1 MNKPFFKKNRNAYYW
16 LNRQGKQER
25 LGADEAEAWT
35 RWAELQAGKPAGL
48 TLEKLVDQYLA
59 WVKKERAPATYTA
72 YNRNL
77 KRWSKNHGS
86 RFITD
91 LKPSDLKDILNLE
104 FKGQSDT
111 SHWMFY
117 KCAVAMFN
125 WGAAE
130 GRELVERTH
139 PLIGKFKKPKCA
151 VRKDCPTQAEFDKLV
166 EACDDQRLRD
176 LIITLWDSGARP
188 HEIFQAEAK
197 HLDRENRRLRYYKA
211 KGDKVKGQ
219 KDDAIRTVY
228 LSDRAFELCC
238 RLADQ
243 YPTGKLF
250 RNTLGNAWTANL
262 LSARMTVL
270 KNRSGVKATAYGF
283 RHAFCTR
290 AILSKQVDLVTLQE
304 LMGHSDLAMISKVY
318 KHLNEATDHLHDSLR
333 KFAG

>member
-1 MNKPFFKKNRNAYYW
+1 MNEPFFKKSHNAFYFRNAE
-16 LNRQGKQER
+16 GKQER
-25 LGADEAEAWT
+25 LGATAAEAWT

-59 WVKKERAPATYTA
+59 YVKGHRAPATHTA
-72 YNRNL
+72 YTRNL
-77 KRWSKNHGS
+77 KRWSKHHGN
-86 RFITD
+86 RFVAD
-91 LKPSDLKDILNLE
+91 LKPSDLKEILKLE
-104 FKGQSDT
+104 FAGQSET

-117 KCAVAMFN
+117 KAAVAMFN
-125 WGAAE
+125 WGTAE
-130 GRELVERTH
+130 GRNLVERIH
-139 PLIGKFKKPKCA
+139 PILGRFEKPKCA
-151 VRKDCPTQAEFDKLV
+151 VRQDCPTQAEFDKLV

-176 LIITLWDSGARP
+176 LLTALWDTGARP

-197 HLDRENRRLRYYKA
+197 HLDREKRHLRFHKA

-219 KDDAIRTVY
+219 KKNAIRTIY

-250 RNTLGNAWTANL
+250 RNTLGNPWTANL
-262 LSARMTVL
+262 LSARMTTL

-290 AILSKQVDLVTLQE
+290 AILSKQVDLRTLQE
-304 LMGHSDLAMISKVY
+304 LMGHADMAMISKVY
-318 KHLNEATDHLHDSLR
+318 AHLADETDHLHDSLR